1 MVIGASRRGSS
12 RSIMTNY
19 DSYMICTAP
28 RSGST
33 LLCRLLAE
41 TGVAGK
47 PASHF
52 HEPSLADWTR
62 RLRVD
67 PAADASESEIVEACI
82 QAALARGRSDN
93 GLFGLRLQRPSFA
106 FFFSKLALV
115 HAEGGSERARFEGVF
130 GRTLFIHLSRADKV
144 EQAVSCLKAE
154 QTGLWHVAADGS
166 DLERVG
172 PPGAPE
178 YDAQKLQA
186 WVEAMTGYDRDW
198 NAWFAAEA
206 ITPVRI
212 AYDDLSRDP
221 QGTVR
226 RVLGALGLDPVAAD
240 RVSPSIR
247 KMADDTNRDWAARFR
262 AEAGLA

>member
-1 MVIGASRRGSS
+1 MVIGASRGVFSGLA
-12 RSIMTNY
+12 MTDY
-19 DSYMICTAP
+19 ASHMICTAP

-52 HEPSLADWTR
+52 HEPTLADWTR
-62 RLRVD
+62 RLGVE
-67 PAADASESEIVEACI
+67 AAVGASEREIVEACI
-82 QAALARGRSDN
+82 QAALSQGRSDN
-93 GLFGLRLQRPSFA
+93 GVFGLRLQRPSFA

-115 HAEGGSERARFEGVF
+115 HAEGGSERKRFEGVF

-172 PPGAPE
+172 PPRAPE
-178 YDAQKLQA
+178 YDGQKLQA
-186 WVEAMTGYDRDW
+186 WVDAMVGYDREW
-198 NAWFAAEA
+198 NAWFDAEA

-212 AYDDLSRDP
+212 AYDDLSADP

-226 RVLGALGLDPVAAD
+226 RVLVALGLDPAAAD
-240 RVSPSIR
+240 RVSPSVR

-262 AEAGLA
+262 AEAGQV

>member
-1 MVIGASRRGSS
+1 
-12 RSIMTNY
+12 MTDY
-19 DSYMICTAP
+19 ASYMICTAP

-41 TGVAGK
+41 TGVAGR

-52 HEPSLADWTR
+52 HEPSLAEWTR
-62 RLRVD
+62 RLGVD
-67 PAADASESEIVEACI
+67 PGPAASDREVVEACI
-82 QAALARGRSDN
+82 QAALSRGRSDN
-93 GLFGLRLQRPSFA
+93 GVFGLRLQRPSFD
-106 FFFSKLALV
+106 FFFSQLALV
-115 HAEGGSERARFEGVF
+115 QADGGSERARFEGVF

-172 PPGAPE
+172 PPRAPA
-178 YDAQKLQA
+178 YDGQKLQA
-186 WVEAMTGYDRDW
+186 WVEAMVGYDRDW

-212 AYDDLSRDP
+212 AYDDLSADP
-221 QGTVR
+221 KETVR
-226 RVLGALGLDPVAAD
+226 RVLGALGLDPAAAD
-240 RVSPSIR
+240 RVSPSVR

>member
-1 MVIGASRRGSS
+1 
-12 RSIMTNY
+12 MTDY
-19 DSYMICTAP
+19 ASYMICTAP

-41 TGVAGK
+41 TGVAGR
-47 PASHF
+47 PASYF
-52 HEPSLADWTR
+52 HEPSLAEWTR
-62 RLRVD
+62 RLGVE
-67 PAADASESEIVEACI
+67 PEAAASEREVVGACI
-82 QAALARGRSDN
+82 QAAQSRGCSDN
-93 GLFGLRLQRPSFA
+93 GIFGLRLQRPSFA
-106 FFFSKLALV
+106 FFFSRLALV
-115 HAEGGSERARFEGVF
+115 HPGALSDRDRFEGVF
-130 GRTLFIHLSRADKV
+130 GRTLFIHLSRTDKV

-172 PPGAPE
+172 PPRAPE
-178 YDAQKLQA
+178 YDGQKLQA

-198 NAWFAAEA
+198 NAWFDAEA

-212 AYDDLSRDP
+212 AYDELSADP
-221 QGTVR
+221 NGSVR
-226 RVLGALGLDPVAAD
+226 RVLRALGLDPSAAD

-262 AEAGLA
+262 TEAGVI

>member
-1 MVIGASRRGSS
+1 MTDYAS
-12 RSIMTNY
+12 Y
-19 DSYMICTAP
+19 LICTAP

-41 TGVAGK
+41 TGVAGR

-52 HEPSLADWTR
+52 HEPSLAEWTR
-62 RLRVD
+62 RLDVN
-67 PAADASESEIVEACI
+67 PAADASEGEIVAACI

-106 FFFSKLALV
+106 FFFSNLALV
-115 HAEGGSERARFEGVF
+115 RSDGASERARFEGVF

-172 PPGAPE
+172 PPCAPE
-178 YDAQKLQA
+178 YDRQKLQA
-186 WVEAMTGYDRDW
+186 WVDAMVGYDRDW

-212 AYDDLSRDP
+212 AYDDLSADP
-221 QGTVR
+221 KGTVR
-226 RVLGALGLDPVAAD
+226 RVLGALGLDPAAAD
-240 RVSPSIR
+240 RVSPSVR
-247 KMADDTNRDWAARFR
+247 KMADETNRDWAARLR

>member
-1 MVIGASRRGSS
+1 MTDYAS
-12 RSIMTNY
+12 Y
-19 DSYMICTAP
+19 LICTAP

-41 TGVAGK
+41 TGVAGR

-52 HEPSLADWTR
+52 HEPSLAEWTR
-62 RLRVD
+62 RLGVD
-67 PAADASESEIVEACI
+67 PAADASEGEVVEACI
-82 QAALARGRSDN
+82 QAALARGRSEN
-93 GLFGLRLQRPSFA
+93 GVFGLRLQRPSFA
-106 FFFSKLALV
+106 FFFSNLALV
-115 HAEGGSERARFEGVF
+115 HADGGSERARFEGVF

-172 PPGAPE
+172 PPCAPE
-178 YDAQKLQA
+178 YDRQKLQA
-186 WVEAMTGYDRDW
+186 WVDAMVGYDRDW

-212 AYDDLSRDP
+212 AYDDLSADP
-221 QGTVR
+221 KGTVR
-226 RVLGALGLDPVAAD
+226 RVLGALGLDPAAAD
-240 RVSPSIR
+240 RVSPSVR
-247 KMADDTNRDWAARFR
+247 KMADETNRDWAARFR

>member
-1 MVIGASRRGSS
+1 
-12 RSIMTNY
+12 MTDY
-19 DSYMICTAP
+19 ASYMICTAP

-41 TGVAGK
+41 TGVAGR

-52 HEPSLADWTR
+52 HEPSLAEWTR
-62 RLRVD
+62 RLGLD
-67 PAADASESEIVEACI
+67 PGAGASEGEIVEACI

-93 GLFGLRLQRPSFA
+93 GVFGLRLQRPSFD
-106 FFFSKLALV
+106 FFFSRLAVV
-115 HAEGGSERARFEGVF
+115 HADGGSERARFEGVF

-172 PPGAPE
+172 PPREPE
-178 YDAQKLQA
+178 YDGQKLQA
-186 WVEAMTGYDRDW
+186 WVEAMVGYDRDW
-198 NAWFAAEA
+198 TAWFAAEA

-212 AYDDLSRDP
+212 AYDDLSADP
-221 QGTVR
+221 TGTVR
-226 RVLGALGLDPVAAD
+226 RVLGALGLDPAAAD
-240 RVSPSIR
+240 RVSPSVR

>member
-1 MVIGASRRGSS
+1 
-12 RSIMTNY
+12 MT
-19 DSYMICTAP
+19 DDASYMICTAP

-41 TGVAGK
+41 TGVAGR

-52 HEPSLADWTR
+52 HEPSLAEWTR
-62 RLRVD
+62 RLGVD
-67 PAADASESEIVEACI
+67 PGAGASEGEIVETCI

-93 GLFGLRLQRPSFA
+93 GLFGLRLQRPSFD
-106 FFFSKLALV
+106 FFFSRLTLLCPDDV
-115 HAEGGSERARFEGVF
+115 TERPRFERVF

-172 PPGAPE
+172 PPREPE
-178 YDAQKLQA
+178 YEGQALQA
-186 WVEAMTGYDRDW
+186 WVDAMVGYDRDW
-198 NAWFAAEA
+198 KAWLDAEA

-212 AYDDLSRDP
+212 DYDDLSRDP

-226 RVLGALGLDPVAAD
+226 RILAALGLDPAAAD
-240 RVSPSIR
+240 QISPSVR
-247 KMADDTNRDWAARFR
+247 KMADETNRDWVARFR